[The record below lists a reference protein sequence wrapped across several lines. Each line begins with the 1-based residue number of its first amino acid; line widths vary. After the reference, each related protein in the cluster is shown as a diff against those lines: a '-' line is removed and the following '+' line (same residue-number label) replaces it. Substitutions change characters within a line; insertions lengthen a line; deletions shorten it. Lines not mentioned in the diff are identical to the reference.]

1 MDLADEAQVYEQHF
15 LARAM
20 ARFQAAGA
28 GSGTASALLCVDC
41 DDEIP
46 AARRAAIPGVRRC
59 VHCQSSAERR
69 ASILAVKG
77 E

>member
-1 MDLADEAQVYEQHF
+1 MDVADEAQIYEQLF
-15 LARAM
+15 LAEAI
-20 ARFQAAGA
+20 ARFHASGA
-28 GSGTASALLCVDC
+28 GGGTASALLCVDC

-69 ASILAVKG
+69 ASFVLKG